1 MHSQE
6 MQLVLTRELAAIK
19 LNRAD
24 RSVGAL
30 YRIPAFSRIRRG
42 RPSMMS
48 GMVEIEWQGESY
60 AVFEQDLD
68 TRACRPGEE
77 IQPLRHMI
85 A

>member
-1 MHSQE
+1 
-6 MQLVLTRELAAIK
+6 MQLILTRELAAIK

-24 RSVGAL
+24 RSIGAL
-30 YRIPAFSRIRRG
+30 YRIPVSSRIRRV
-42 RPSMMS
+42 RASMMS

-68 TRACRPGEE
+68 TRTCRPGEE
-77 IQPLRHMI
+77 IRPLRHMT